1 MKKAVFFISTAL
13 LVLPLAA
20 CSGGN
25 GVVEIT
31 VPASFERLKAD
42 GVSEAAV
49 NDDGSVT
56 YKMSKATRKKM
67 LREVRD
73 EMVRSIEEMKNGQ
86 QFKSIKDIEHNNKF
100 TEFTLIVDREAY
112 EKSFD
117 GVAAL
122 GLAVQGLLYQV
133 LDGVTQD
140 RISAVIRVKDQAAGD
155 VFHTIHYPER

>member
-56 YKMSKATRKKM
+56 YKMSKATRKKC
-67 LREVRD
+67 
-73 EMVRSIEEMKNGQ
+73 
-86 QFKSIKDIEHNNKF
+86 FAKSGTKWYGPSRK
-100 TEFTLIVDREAY
+100 
-112 EKSFD
+112 
-117 GVAAL
+117 
-122 GLAVQGLLYQV
+122 
-133 LDGVTQD
+133 
-140 RISAVIRVKDQAAGD
+140 
-155 VFHTIHYPER
+155 

>member
-1 MKKAVFFISTAL
+1 MKKAVFFVSIVL
-13 LVLPLAA
+13 LILSLAA

-31 VPASFERLKAD
+31 VPASFEKLKAD
-42 GVSEAAV
+42 GVSEVAV

-56 YKMSKATRKKM
+56 YKMSRATHEKM

-73 EMVRSIEEMKNGQ
+73 EIAGSIDEMKNGQ
-86 QFKSIKDIEHNNKF
+86 TFKSVKDIEHNNKF

-117 GVAAL
+117 GVAVL
-122 GLAVQGLLYQV
+122 GLAVQGLLYQI
-133 LDGVTQD
+133 LDGVPQD
-140 RISAVIRVKDQAAGD
+140 RIRVAIHIKDQAAGD
-155 VFHTIHYPER
+155 VFHTINYPER